1 MPGHALTRRSFL
13 VGSAGVAAVAAGAGL
28 VSLSV
33 RGEADADAETD
44 KRTEVVHSLCNSCSS
59 KCGYYA
65 YVVDG
70 ELTKLIGDEA
80 HPNAQGKLCARGYG
94 YSQIAY
100 SPDRLTDPM
109 KKNENGEF
117 EVIGWDQALSEIG
130 QKVND
135 IIAQYGPEA
144 LAMVQDPRPSG
155 KYYTKRFMNA
165 LGSANVYTLPAT
177 SPRSPGSR
185 RPSAPPTSNRMWPT
199 RR

>member
-1 MPGHALTRRSFL
+1 MSGHALTRRSFL

-94 YSQIAY
+94 YS
-100 SPDRLTDPM
+100 DCE
-109 KKNENGEF
+109 K
-117 EVIGWDQALSEIG
+117 VIGNFIIDILPQTDFVFDIQISEKDLLELLP
-130 QKVND
+130 QKVYNTV
-135 IIAQYGPEA
+135 G
-144 LAMVQDPRPSG
+144 
-155 KYYTKRFMNA
+155 
-165 LGSANVYTLPAT
+165 
-177 SPRSPGSR
+177 
-185 RPSAPPTSNRMWPT
+185 
-199 RR
+199 

>member
-1 MPGHALTRRSFL
+1 MSGHALTRRSFL

-100 SPDRLTDPM
+100 SR
-109 KKNENGEF
+109 
-117 EVIGWDQALSEIG
+117 IGL
-130 QKVND
+130 
-135 IIAQYGPEA
+135 
-144 LAMVQDPRPSG
+144 
-155 KYYTKRFMNA
+155 
-165 LGSANVYTLPAT
+165 
-177 SPRSPGSR
+177 
-185 RPSAPPTSNRMWPT
+185 PT
-199 RR
+199 R

>member
-1 MPGHALTRRSFL
+1 MSGHALTRRSFL
-13 VGSAGVAAVAAGAGL
+13 VGSAGVAAVAAGA
-28 VSLSV
+28 
-33 RGEADADAETD
+33 
-44 KRTEVVHSLCNSCSS
+44 
-59 KCGYYA
+59 
-65 YVVDG
+65 

-165 LGSANVYTLPAT
+165 LGSPNVYTHGAACNLSDVHRPQL
-177 SPRSPGSR
+177 R
-185 RPSAPPTSNRMWPT
+185 RRHPTQLGGRAAAGA
-199 RR
+199 